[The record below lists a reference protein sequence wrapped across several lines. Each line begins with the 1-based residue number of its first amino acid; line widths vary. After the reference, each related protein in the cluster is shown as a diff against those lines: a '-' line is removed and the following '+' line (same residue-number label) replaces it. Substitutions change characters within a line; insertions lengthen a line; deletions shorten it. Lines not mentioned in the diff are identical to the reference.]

1 MKQAFLTGRGKIE
14 VAEVPVPARLV
25 DSVLVR
31 NVCSLISTGT
41 ESAAVTSR
49 SGVLG
54 LYEKVVSSTERV
66 NQVWDLARRHGLAYT
81 WDLVHRKLQQFTA
94 IGYSSAGYIVEV
106 DHGGVPFAVGD
117 RVACMGTG
125 FASHAEYVVVPKNLV
140 ARVPEGVSFESASFG
155 ALGCVALQGIR
166 RLELT
171 PGERIGVIGLGLVG
185 QLCVRLL
192 DAMGYQVFG
201 MDLRPARAAQAAEV
215 NGVTAWALVEVDSV
229 RRVDQLTAGQGLDGV
244 IVCAASASDDPINL
258 AFDVCRPQGRVSVV
272 GDVGLRLERSKMF
285 AKELELR
292 MSRSYGPGRYDPG
305 YELDGHDYPVDYVRW
320 TEGRNLEYFLRLL
333 ASRRFDID
341 RLVSARFPV
350 DDAPSAYALVKK
362 GEDGTRGV
370 IFDFAPSP
378 TQDRHPGVE
387 ARTLRA
393 AVPSAR
399 PSSRRIRLGLIGIG
413 GYAKGVHIPNLK
425 RMSDTFEIVAVSSRS
440 AAGMAEG
447 ARLTGA
453 RVVTSEY
460 HELLAERDVDAVLV
474 ATRHASHGRIALDAL
489 KAGKHLFVEKPLAT
503 DVDTA
508 RSINQLATAS
518 GLVVRVGFNR
528 RFAPMIAALRSVL
541 GVEGVRMLACRV
553 DIGRIEDDWSNT
565 AEEGGRFLGE
575 GVHFFDLFNW
585 LLGAEPAT
593 ILATSGGPADV
604 TNPNMTVLV
613 RYHDGSTAQL
623 VYTALG
629 NASLGKECYEA
640 FGNGR
645 SARIEDLGGSGGKT
659 VLRRLFRR
667 ADTSRRAILAE
678 FGAAIRGESLPV
690 VGADARAGLVATWT
704 ALAAYR
710 SASERQTIA
719 FDV

>member
-1 MKQAFLTGRGKIE
+1 MKQVFLTGRGKIE
-14 VAEVPVPARLV
+14 VVDVPVPSRLV

-31 NVCSLISTGT
+31 NACSLISTGT

-49 SGVLG
+49 TGALG
-54 LYEKVVSSTERV
+54 LYEKVVSSRERV
-66 NQVWDLARRHGLAYT
+66 NQVWDLARRHGFAYT
-81 WDLVHRKLQQFTA
+81 WDLVHRKLQELTA
-94 IGYSSAGYIVEV
+94 IGYSSAGYVVEV
-106 DHGGVPFAVGD
+106 DHYGMSFAVGD
-117 RVACMGTG
+117 RVACMGAG

-140 ARVPEGVSFESASFG
+140 ARIPEGVSFESASFG

-171 PGERIGVIGLGLVG
+171 PGERVGVIGLGLVG

-215 NGVTAWALVEVDSV
+215 RGVTAWALAEVDSV
-229 RRVDQLTAGQGLDGV
+229 RRVDELTAGQGLDGV
-244 IVCAASASDDPINL
+244 IVCAATSSDEPANL
-258 AFDVCRPQGRVSVV
+258 AFDLCRPQGRVSVV
-272 GDVGLRLERSKMF
+272 GDVGLRLSRSKMF

-305 YELDGHDYPVDYVRW
+305 YELDGHDYPVGYVRW
-320 TEGRNLEYFLRLL
+320 TEGRNLEYFLRLI

-350 DDAPSAYALVKK
+350 DDAQAAYALVKR
-362 GEDGTRGV
+362 GEDGTQGV
-370 IFDFAPSP
+370 IFDFAALPMP
-378 TQDRHPGVE
+378 DRHSGVE
-387 ARTLRA
+387 VRTLRA
-393 AVPSAR
+393 AVPLAR

-425 RMSDTFEIVAVSSRS
+425 RMSDTFEIVGVSSRS

-460 HELLAERDVDAVLV
+460 HELLAERDIDAVLV

-489 KAGKHLFVEKPLAT
+489 KAGKHVFVEKPLAT

-508 RSINQLATAS
+508 RGIAELATIS

-528 RFAPMIAALRSVL
+528 RFAPSIGRLRSVL
-541 GVEGVRMLACRV
+541 GVEGARMLACRV
-553 DIGRIEDDWSNT
+553 DIGRIEGDWSNT
-565 AEEGGRFLGE
+565 AEEGGRVE
-575 GVHFFDLFNW
+575 
-585 LLGAEPAT
+585 
-593 ILATSGGPADV
+593 DV
-604 TNPNMTVLV
+604 
-613 RYHDGSTAQL
+613 
-623 VYTALG
+623 
-629 NASLGKECYEA
+629 
-640 FGNGR
+640 
-645 SARIEDLGGSGGKT
+645 GGSGGET
-659 VLRRLFRR
+659 VLRRLMRR
-667 ADTSRRAILAE
+667 ADMSRRAILEE
-678 FGAAIRGESLPV
+678 FSAAIRGESRSV
-690 VGADARAGLVATWT
+690 AGADARAGLVATWM

-710 SASERQTIA
+710 SASEGRAIA